1 MIGGGNIFREL
12 LKSRRGEGYFDI
24 VIVVL
29 VVVMVISL
37 IIAVAPVVSA
47 KIQLDNYADE
57 LVREAEISGK
67 IGSETTARAQVLSE
81 RTGIIP
87 KITWSRVGKVQ
98 LNQEFTVTCT
108 YTMNIGF
115 GKFGSFPVTLTAKAS
130 GRSEVYW
137 KS

>member
-1 MIGGGNIFREL
+1 MAGGGNILTKL

-24 VIVVL
+24 LIVVL

-57 LVREAEISGK
+57 LVREAEISGR

-81 RTGIIP
+81 RIGIIP

-115 GKFGSFPVTLTAKAS
+115 GEFGSFPVTLTAKAS
-130 GRSEVYW
+130 GKSEVYH
-137 KS
+137 K

>member
-1 MIGGGNIFREL
+1 MTGGGNILKKL
-12 LKSRRGEGYFDI
+12 LKSRCGEGYFDI

-29 VVVMVISL
+29 VVVMVIAL

-57 LVREAEISGK
+57 LVREAEIAGR
-67 IGSETTARAQVLSE
+67 IGSETTTRAQVLSE

-98 LNQEFTVTCT
+98 LNQEFTLTCT

-115 GKFGSFPVTLTAKAS
+115 GEFGSFPVTLTAKAS
-130 GRSEVYW
+130 GKSEVYY
-137 KS
+137 K

>member
-1 MIGGGNIFREL
+1 MTGGGNIFRKL

-115 GKFGSFPVTLTAKAS
+115 GEFGSFPVTLTAKAS
-130 GRSEVYW
+130 GKSEVFW
-137 KS
+137 K

>member
-1 MIGGGNIFREL
+1 MTGGGSILKKL

-29 VVVMVISL
+29 VVVMVIAL
-37 IIAVAPVVSA
+37 IIAVAPVISA

-115 GKFGSFPVTLTAKAS
+115 GEFGSFPVTLTAKAS
-130 GRSEVYW
+130 GKSEVFW
-137 KS
+137 K

>member
-1 MIGGGNIFREL
+1 MTGGGNILKKL
-12 LKSRRGEGYFDI
+12 LKSRCGEGYFDI

-29 VVVMVISL
+29 VVVMVIAL

-57 LVREAEISGK
+57 LVREAEIAGR
-67 IGSETTARAQVLSE
+67 IGSETTTRAQVLSE

-115 GKFGSFPVTLTAKAS
+115 GEFGSFPVTLTAKAS
-130 GRSEVYW
+130 GKSEVYY
-137 KS
+137 K

>member
-1 MIGGGNIFREL
+1 M
-12 LKSRRGEGYFDI
+12 KSRRGEGYFDI
-24 VIVVL
+24 LIVVL

-57 LVREAEISGK
+57 LVREAEISGR

-81 RTGIIP
+81 RIGIIP

-115 GKFGSFPVTLTAKAS
+115 GEFGSFPVTLTAKAS
-130 GRSEVYW
+130 GKSEVYH
-137 KS
+137 K

>member
-1 MIGGGNIFREL
+1 MIGGGNILKKL

-57 LVREAEISGK
+57 LVREAEISGR
-67 IGSETTARAQVLSE
+67 IGSETTARAKVLSE

-115 GKFGSFPVTLTAKAS
+115 GEFGSFPVTLTAKAS
-130 GRSEVYW
+130 GKSEVYF
-137 KS
+137 K

>member
-1 MIGGGNIFREL
+1 M
-12 LKSRRGEGYFDI
+12 KSRRGEGYFDI
-24 VIVVL
+24 LIVVL

-57 LVREAEISGK
+57 LVREAEISGR

-81 RTGIIP
+81 RIGIIP

-115 GKFGSFPVTLTAKAS
+115 GEFGSFPVTLTAKAS

>member
-1 MIGGGNIFREL
+1 MTGGDCIFKKL
-12 LKSRRGEGYFDI
+12 IKSKRGEGYFDI

-57 LVREAEISGK
+57 LVREAEIAGR
-67 IGSETTARAQVLSE
+67 IGSETTARAQVLTE
-81 RTGIIP
+81 RTGIKPTIQ
-87 KITWSRVGKVQ
+87 WSRTGNIQ

-108 YTMNIGF
+108 YKMDIGF
-115 GKFGSFPVTLTAKAS
+115 GEFGNFPITLTAKAS
-130 GRSEVYW
+130 GKSEVYF
-137 KS
+137 K

>member
-1 MIGGGNIFREL
+1 M
-12 LKSRRGEGYFDI
+12 KSRRGEGYFDI

-57 LVREAEISGK
+57 LVREAEISGR
-67 IGSETTARAQVLSE
+67 IGSETTARAQTLSE

-115 GKFGSFPVTLTAKAS
+115 GEFGSFPVTLTAKAS
-130 GRSEVYW
+130 GKSEVYF
-137 KS
+137 K